1 MFHEWSLIHLFPFRF
16 SVVTSYPV
24 FVKSVFSCNVVFLGE
39 VMDHYI
45 RSTCLVCLLSS
56 YGQFRVLGSDQLNSL
71 SCDSI
76 SWPNRPLQ
84 HSKSPKCVLFL
95 KKTWMKCTVNR
106 GGYRLLFFYIP
117 LQVNHFPEE
126 NLYYP
131 DRFYS
136 KGMLF
141 LVLWARGLMLSC
153 AITGL
158 WWRLWK

>member
-1 MFHEWSLIHLFPFRF
+1 MYNRTEVCFMNEAGYICFPFG
-16 SVVTSYPV
+16 SLLLLPTL
-24 FVKSVFSCNVVFLGE
+24 FVKSVLYCNVVFLWE
-39 VMDHYI
+39 VTDHYI
-45 RSTCLVCLLSS
+45 RSTYFVCLLSS
-56 YGQFRVLGSDQLNSL
+56 YGQFPVVGSDQLNSL

-106 GGYRLLFFYIP
+106 GELPLRVFLILL
-117 LQVNHFPEE
+117 QMNHFPEE

-141 LVLWARGLMLSC
+141 LVLWMRGLML
-153 AITGL
+153 
-158 WWRLWK
+158 RVVQ